1 MEVITDQTIRTSVE
15 SEKNVAMTKLAHK
28 AKIILSHV
36 VKVTFLKIRFR
47 IKGVDVMILLKNSHS
62 LLQYRQDDKIQKN

>member
-1 MEVITDQTIRTSVE
+1 MEAITDQAIRTSVE
-15 SEKNVAMTKLAHK
+15 SDNNVAMTKLTHK